1 MGVGI
6 RHVVPC
12 GDVQEMSKKTG
23 EAVILYDGS
32 ESEAG
37 RARRTAHLFVDA
49 ALHCAHEDAAQ
60 FLSERA

>member
-23 EAVILYDGS
+23 EAVILHDGS
-32 ESEAG
+32 ESEVG
-37 RARRTAHLFVDA
+37 RARQTAHLFVTRR
-49 ALHCAHEDAAQ
+49 CAVLTRTRH
-60 FLSERA
+60 SS